1 MRKFRRRTISQMID
15 DNKREISS
23 DNDNVLKKLEDRLEK
38 QSTKI
43 ELDYEDRL
51 LK

>member
-1 MRKFRRRTISQMID
+1 MID